1 MTKKSN
7 KSTDLDLAFII
18 DATGSMFIPTIVST
32 TIKPVN
38 MRTQISNISLAD
50 DGLLDVIQAQRLV
63 RKYIARNKLE
73 ST

>member
-1 MTKKSN
+1 MTKESN
-7 KSTDLDLAFII
+7 ISIELGLVFII

-32 TIKPVN
+32 TIKSVN

-50 DGLLDVIQAQRLV
+50 DELLDVTQAQRLV
-63 RKYIARNKLE
+63 LKYIARNKLI